1 MGTNIDDLID
11 SVKNNY
17 QKNFGRDA
25 TAENLAEHRARL
37 EKNIEKY
44 PRTHGLIP
52 EDSDSAYS
60 QKQLY
65 EMDKNRRAKGNETSD
80 KPVKAPAKPVPRT
93 GGGGGGSSGA
103 AELKSITNPKA
114 MKKGGKVAGR
124 LATRGYGIAKK

>member
-1 MGTNIDDLID
+1 MGTSVDDLMD

-17 QKNFGRDA
+17 QRNFGKDA
-25 TAENLAEHRARL
+25 TAEDLAEHRARL

-65 EMDKNRRAKGNETSD
+65 EMDKNRRAKGDQTSD
-80 KPVKAPAKPVPRT
+80 KPVKAPSRPV
-93 GGGGGGSSGA
+93 GGGSGSMGTGKMNRDISK
-103 AELKSITNPKA
+103 L